1 MTVVTGPGG
10 GDVLAA
16 LKSGRIRDDDAR
28 LRAAAN
34 LLESSFYE
42 ELFKAMRGTV
52 PEGGVV
58 SGGSGEDMF
67 QSMMDQHIA
76 TAAAMR
82 SEGGIGSALYRYF
95 TGGVQDG
102 KEPSRG

>member
-1 MTVVTGPGG
+1 MTAVSGPGG

-16 LKSGRIRDDDAR
+16 LKSGRIQDDDAR
-28 LRAAAN
+28 LRAAAD

-67 QSMMDQHIA
+67 QSMMDQHVA

-82 SEGGIGSALYRYF
+82 SEGGLGSALYRYF
-95 TGGVQDG
+95 TGGAQGG
-102 KEPSRG
+102 KDVARG